1 MLQIVRK
8 ISFVVLVLLISF
20 QIQAQSVGLV
30 LSGGGAKGMAHIG
43 VIRALEEN
51 GIPID
56 YITGTSI
63 GAVIGS
69 LYAMGYS
76 PDDMEEIFSS
86 DEFFK
91 WYNGQIDDKYSFY
104 YKKYDEGAEMANLS
118 IRWKDSTLNLVLPT
132 YLVSTQPMDLA
143 FLQIFT
149 RYSAAADYDFDNLMV
164 PFRCMA
170 TDVYNKKLVMLKD
183 GDLGLAVRASMT
195 FPLYFRPVR
204 IGGELL
210 FDGGMIDNFPKETM
224 KKEFNPDIIIGSK
237 VASNSKQ
244 PKDDELVR
252 QLEALI
258 ISAKTNYELTPEEGI
273 LITGDYS
280 YVSLMDFYRLKELE
294 AIGYKNAMELMDSI
308 KNKIPRRVSQKE
320 VKQKR
325 LAFKKKV
332 PEFLINNI
340 YIEGVDNNQKSYI
353 QKSIKQNKRILDF
366 EQFALA
372 YYRLIADNQIESA
385 MPIAKYNKEN
395 ELFDMTLHVVQE
407 KPFHALFGANISS
420 NSANQAFIGAQYK
433 LLKKQAFYFQSNV
446 HFGRLYTS
454 FQALSRVDFPGR
466 FPFYAQGSFTTN
478 RLDFFRTS
486 PRMFFVDVQPA
497 YLIQDEGNFRF
508 DLGFPAGI
516 NGKIEIGGA
525 GARMI
530 DTYYQTNNFLTTDTA
545 DITQFDLFTGHLRY
559 ERKTTNRKL
568 YPTNGFCDKIDL
580 RYVAGKEKHFPGTTS
595 EQFDEYMKNHAYFV
609 ASLHSE
615 RYHKLSKFFTL
626 GLRLDAV
633 ASNKKFYRNYI
644 STLLS
649 VNSFA
654 PTPHSKTVFLKNFR
668 ANSYLAVGEKNIFT
682 FTKNLNLRLE
692 AYAFVPFWNIDFE
705 ETSPLVFTPYYQ
717 SDVARIFFTANAN
730 LVYNTPVGPVSF
742 SVNYYD
748 EERTKWYFLFHFG
761 YVLFNER
768 GID

>member
-1 MLQIVRK
+1 MLQIVKK
-8 ISFVVLVLLISF
+8 ISFVVLAFLILV

-56 YITGTSI
+56 YITGTSM

-69 LYAMGYS
+69 LYVMGYS
-76 PDDMEEIFSS
+76 PDEMEEIFSS

-91 WYNGQIDDKYSFY
+91 WYNGKIDDKYSFY

-118 IRWKDSTLNLVLPT
+118 IRWEDSTLNFVLPT

-170 TDVYNKKLVMLKD
+170 TDVHNKKLVMLKD

-195 FPLYFRPVR
+195 FPMYFRPIR
-204 IGGELL
+204 IDGNLL
-210 FDGGMIDNFPKETM
+210 FDGGIIDNFPKKAM
-224 KKEFNPDIIIGSK
+224 KSEFNPDIIIGSK

-244 PKDDELVR
+244 PKEDDLVR
-252 QLEALI
+252 QLQALV
-258 ISAKTNYELTPEEGI
+258 ISANTDYELTSEEGI
-273 LITGDYS
+273 LISSDLS
-280 YVSLMDFYRLKELE
+280 SVSLMDFEPLKEVS
-294 AIGYKNAMELMDSI
+294 AIGYNNTMALMDSI
-308 KNKIPRRVSQKE
+308 KAEIPRRVPQNKVTE
-320 VKQKR
+320 KR
-325 LAFKKKV
+325 LAFKKKL

-395 ELFDMTLHVVQE
+395 
-407 KPFHALFGANISS
+407 GANISS

-433 LLKKQAFYFQSNV
+433 FLKQQAYCFQANV

-454 FQALSRVDFPGR
+454 FQGLSRIDFSGR
-466 FPFYAQGSFTTN
+466 LPFYAQASITTN

-497 YLIQDEGNFRF
+497 YLIQDEGNFRL
-508 DLGFPAGI
+508 DLGFPAKA
-516 NGKIEIGGA
+516 NGKFEIGGA

-530 DTYYQTNNFLTTDTA
+530 DTYYQTNNFLKTDTA
-545 DITQFDLFTGHLRY
+545 DVTQFDLFTGHLRY

-568 YPTNGFCDKIDL
+568 YPTSGLFDKIDL
-580 RYVAGKEKHFPGTTS
+580 RYVAGKENHFPGTTS
-595 EQFDEYMKNHAYFV
+595 DQSDNYVKNHAYFV

-615 RYHKLSKFFTL
+615 RYHNIGKYFTL
-626 GLRLDAV
+626 GLSLDAV
-633 ASNKKFYRNYI
+633 VSNKKFYRNYI
-644 STLLS
+644 SSLLS
-649 VNSFA
+649 ANSFT
-654 PTPHSKTVFLKNFR
+654 PTPHSKTIFLKNFR
-668 ANSYLAVGEKNIFT
+668 SNSYLAVGEKNIFT
-682 FTKNLNLRLE
+682 LTENLNLRLE
-692 AYAFVPFWNIDFE
+692 AYAFVPFWHIDFE
-705 ETSPLVFTPYYQ
+705 ETNPLVFTPYYQ